1 MSRKR
6 PKKEPFIP
14 PIIDMMIE
22 EKQIRESEE
31 KQKIKEKEADDGD

>member
-22 EKQIRESEE
+22 EKQIRKSEE
-31 KQKIKEKEADDGD
+31 KQKAKEKENNDGD

>member
-1 MSRKR
+1 MSRKW

-31 KQKIKEKEADDGD
+31 KQKIKEKENDDGD

>member
-1 MSRKR
+1 MSRKQ

-22 EKQIRESEE
+22 AKQIRESEE
-31 KQKIKEKEADDGD
+31 KQKIKEKENNDGD